1 MANSSRPV
9 QVYLLAY
16 NVVSATSWAWLLWVT
31 MITLATSGWSHQAVY
46 DAVVGPLTMIQF
58 SMLLDVV
65 HAVLGF
71 VRTPIV
77 TSIIQVAS
85 RVLIVV
91 LTLQW
96 FNVPAVTQSTAVS
109 TMLIAWSATEV
120 VRYSYYA
127 LNLLGMQSDL
137 LTWARY
143 TFFFVLYP
151 LGAGSEATLLYKTL
165 PTVKLYSV
173 LLYITFWFL
182 LTLYLPLF
190 PQMYFHMIGQRK
202 KVLQRSKTASASTP
216 MPHRPRA
223 ASSTPIKKKI

>member
-1 MANSSRPV
+1 MANPSRLI

-31 MITLATSGWSHQAVY
+31 LFTLATSGGSHQAVY
-46 DAVVGPLTMIQF
+46 DAVVGPLTVIQF
-58 SMLLDVV
+58 AMLLDVV

-77 TSIIQVAS
+77 TSAIQVAS
-85 RVLIVV
+85 RVLIVI

-109 TMLIAWSATEV
+109 TMLVAWSVTEV
-120 VRYSYYA
+120 IRYGYYA
-127 LNLLGMQSDL
+127 CSLLGMQSYL

-143 TFFFVLYP
+143 TFFFILYP

-165 PTVKLYSV
+165 PTVKLYSSP
-173 LLYITFWFL
+173 LYLTFWFL
-182 LTLYLPLF
+182 LMLYLPLF
-190 PQMYFHMIGQRK
+190 PQMYLHMVGQRK
-202 KVLQRSKTASASTP
+202 KVLQRSKVTSASTP
-216 MPHRPRA
+216 TSRRPRA